1 MTDPESAFQLTIT
14 VQPGDIDELNH
25 VNNVVY
31 LRWVQDVAAAHWESI
46 APREMKQ
53 KYSWVVLRHEI
64 DYKSPAFLGDTLTAR
79 TWVSTCEGVR
89 SVRNVKI
96 YHNSGKLVA
105 EAKTTWCLL
114 DAGTSKPRRIEDDIT
129 SIFLKVITL
138 LPISLT
144 HSQSNLFSP
153 ELL

>member
-1 MTDPESAFQLTIT
+1 MTDPEGAFSMTIT
-14 VQPGDIDELNH
+14 VQPTDIDDLHH

-46 APREMKQ
+46 ASREMKQ

-64 DYKSPAFLGDTLTAR
+64 DYKNPSFLGDVLTAR
-79 TWVSTCEGVR
+79 TWVSSCEGVR

-96 YHNSGKLVA
+96 YQATGKLVA

-114 DAGTSKPRRIEDDIT
+114 DAQTAKPRRIEDDIT
-129 SIFLKVITL
+129 SIFLR
-138 LPISLT
+138 
-144 HSQSNLFSP
+144 
-153 ELL
+153 